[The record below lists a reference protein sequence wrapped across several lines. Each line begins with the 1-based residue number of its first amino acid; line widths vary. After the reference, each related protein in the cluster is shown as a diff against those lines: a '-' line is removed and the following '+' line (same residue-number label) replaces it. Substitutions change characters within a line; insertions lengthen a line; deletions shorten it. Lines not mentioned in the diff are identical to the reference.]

1 MSNGLSLVTK
11 GRIFR
16 ALENATKGVIAALG
30 IKAPTLTS
38 ISPSYGMQGQMVKVT
53 MIGTNLA
60 SVTTITFGTGITVGT
75 PSSQTNT
82 EIIVSVL
89 VDPETTLGLRDVT
102 VTSPSGFATLA
113 NGFEVLE
120 RYVREESGGGGG
132 GGTVRV
138 RRRRYEDVDF
148 DLNIK
153 KASFIDDSMYVL
165 VSKRLEDDTI
175 LTLKASRTF
184 EEASLLVLSVDKQ
197 ADISSLEILV
207 PPDIS
212 LSMTEI
218 VGTFKRKAI
227 VGVVKPQ
234 EEPDMEL
241 LPSVEV
247 HQEMFRQYHYQQG

>member
-11 GRIFR
+11 GRILS
-16 ALENATKGVIAALG
+16 ALENATKGVISALG
-30 IKAPTLTS
+30 ITVAPTLTS
-38 ISPSYGMQGQMVKVT
+38 ISPDYGMQGQMVKVT
-53 MIGTNLA
+53 MIGTNLL

-75 PSSQTNT
+75 PKSQTNI
-82 EIIVSVL
+82 EIVVSVL
-89 VDPETTLGLRDVT
+89 VDPETTLGLRDIT

-138 RRRRYEDVDF
+138 RRRRYEDFSF

-153 KASFIDDSMYVL
+153 KASFAEDSMYVL
-165 VSKRLEDDTI
+165 VSKRLEADTI
-175 LTLKASRTF
+175 LTLEAYKTL
-184 EEASLLVLSVDKQ
+184 EEASLLILSVDKQ
-197 ADISSLEILV
+197 ADISSLEFLTPKPIAMYAIG
-207 PPDIS
+207 D
-212 LSMTEI
+212 
-218 VGTFKRKAI
+218 FKKKAI
-227 VGVVKPQ
+227 IGVIKPQ
-234 EEPDMEL
+234 EEPEVEL